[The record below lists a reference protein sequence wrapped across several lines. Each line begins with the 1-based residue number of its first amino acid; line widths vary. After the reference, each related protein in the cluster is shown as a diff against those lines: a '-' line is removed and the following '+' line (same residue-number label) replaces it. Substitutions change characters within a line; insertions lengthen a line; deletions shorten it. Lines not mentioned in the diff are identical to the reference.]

1 MPNIKTFDNDVR
13 APTADQA
20 GSQAFETEGRHV
32 EASYA
37 QAGNAIGRG
46 IGEVGKVVE
55 QHEEIQDTSANSVQ
69 ASAAFANLSTKLSQ
83 AASDAAA
90 DPENAQKHFQDFSAA
105 MESTIGDI
113 GNNAVTDHGQ
123 EHAQRLQST
132 LREEFTRQS
141 IGAQSIVSGQIVKNN
156 LTTMKNNIAQAVSNN
171 PTLLGT
177 GIAMLQG
184 TMEDQLK
191 SHNLRPEEAASVR
204 NEFTAPAVKDLSI
217 AAFQTMAQ
225 RDPAAAR
232 EALSKGQ
239 FAGAFSGQEIGTLT
253 SYANAQEKALAA
265 KDKAQIELT
274 KQANTADFKAQSSA
288 LVGSMIR
295 PDGGLTIPPGA
306 PQAII
311 KLSLHP
317 GAEPG
322 EIKSL
327 AEMTQSILKDQA
339 KGVKIVS
346 DPQVYQSFG
355 TKLVQGNLT
364 EQEVYD
370 ARVQGNLSDKDT
382 SFYLRGIHSLAQDPA
397 RKEAEK
403 QFNAWAN
410 SQKPAFTKAS
420 GLLGLAD
427 PHGAE
432 KFNQFSQAAHAQFE
446 QLYNSKGDWQG
457 ALNAKNSGYL
467 GKIAP
472 QYMQNVKGASLPP
485 PPRFTNDAEADKGVA
500 ALKSGQPFIGPDG
513 QMHYKK

>member
-1 MPNIKTFDNDVR
+1 MPNIKTFESDVR
-13 APTADQA
+13 APVADQA

-37 QAGNAIGRG
+37 QAGHAIGQG
-46 IGEVGKVVE
+46 LGAVGTEVE
-55 QHEEIQDTSANSVQ
+55 RHEEIQDTSANSVQ
-69 ASAAFANLSTKLSQ
+69 ASAAFAQLSTKLSQ
-83 AASDAAA
+83 TAADAAA
-90 DPENAQKHFQDFSAA
+90 DPANAQKHFQDFSTA
-105 MESTIGDI
+105 MESVIGDI
-113 GNNAVTDHGQ
+113 GNDAVTDRGT

-141 IGAQSIVSGQIVKNN
+141 IGAQSIVNGQIVKNN
-156 LTTMKNNIAQAVSNN
+156 LTTLKNNIAQAVSNN
-171 PTLLGT
+171 PSLMGT
-177 GIAMLQG
+177 GLAMMQG

-191 SHNLRPEEAASVR
+191 AHNLRPDENAAIR
-204 NEFTAPAVKDLSI
+204 NEFTAPAMKDIGI

-225 RDPAAAR
+225 RDPEAAIA
-232 EALSKGQ
+232 ALEKGQ
-239 FAGAFSGQEIGTLT
+239 FAGMFSGQEIGTLT
-253 SYANAQEKALAA
+253 TYANAQAKALTA
-265 KDKAQIELT
+265 KEKAQIELT
-274 KQANTADFKAQSSA
+274 KQANKADFDAQSSA
-288 LVGSMIR
+288 VVGSMIR

-317 GAEPG
+317 GASPG

-327 AEMTQSILKDQA
+327 ADMTQSILKDQQ

-364 EQEVYD
+364 DQEVYE
-370 ARVQGNLSDKDT
+370 ARTQGQLSDKDT
-382 SFYLRGIHSLAQDPA
+382 AFYLKGIHALAADPA
-397 RKEAEK
+397 RKDAEK

-410 SQKPAFTKAS
+410 AQKPAFTKAS

-432 KFNQFSQAAHAQFE
+432 KFNQFYQAAHSQFE

-457 ALNAKNSGYL
+457 SLNAKNSGYL

-472 QYMQNVKGASLPP
+472 QYMTNVKGASLPP
-485 PPRFTNDAEADKGVA
+485 PPRFTSDAEADKGVA
-500 ALKSGQPFIGPDG
+500 GLKSGQAFIGPDG